1 MRKRPRHITKREE
14 YRLIQDLAK
23 IFEEHGKVLSKR
35 EYLRLKWKPYS
46 LEAYECVFGW
56 GRAKHLAAE
65 MIGGFSP
72 PSGSCDPA
80 YPPKTDTTIS
90 RTAPFA
96 ETPEDEE
103 TAFRLAMMTGLKK
116 QSLPTKYREMI
127 GKLIMSV
134 EKCLLELPKTTIRKP
149 SVEKESVCLL
159 VSDIHSG
166 KQAYDDQGECLYSK
180 DICAFRL
187 NLLKQRTLHLLNNHL
202 RPERLDE
209 FVLCLAGDIVDGS
222 GIYPN
227 QELHQDLT
235 NFNHQI
241 ALVVAGIWDLILA
254 IRKMGLIVR
263 VRGVRGNHG
272 RQHKYAPATNNFD
285 YLVYQLLYLMAHY
298 EDQEGIEVKYSATT
312 DYLNFTVKG
321 HKVHMRHEAPTQ
333 PETPSARA
341 KFGGWRALHDWRVFL
356 YGHKHHPGSGTYL
369 DGDTFMNGSIV
380 GIDDLAES
388 LATYSRPSQTLFGVD
403 AEVGVSF
410 RYNVYLDQFGKGGEA
425 DELLER
431 YPMLRAA

>member
-1 MRKRPRHITKREE
+1 MGKGSRHVTKKEQN
-14 YRLIQDLAK
+14 RLIDDLAK
-23 IFEEHGKVLSKR
+23 IFEKHGKVLSKR
-35 EYLRLKWKPYS
+35 EYMRLKWKPHS
-46 LEAYECVFGW
+46 LEAYERVFGW
-56 GRAKHLAAE
+56 GRAKYLAE
-65 MIGGFSP
+65 ERMGRFSP
-72 PSGSCDPA
+72 PPDTPDSPCPPAGPDSPPDP
-80 YPPKTDTTIS
+80 
-90 RTAPFA
+90 R
-96 ETPEDEE
+96 DEE
-103 TAFRLAMMTGLKK
+103 TAFRLAVMTGLKK
-116 QSLPTKYREMI
+116 QSLPPKYREML

-134 EKCLLELPKTTIRKP
+134 EKCLIELPQTSIRKT
-149 SVEKESVCLL
+149 SLEKESVCLI

-166 KQAYDDQGECLYSK
+166 KQVYDDQGRCLYSK

-209 FVLCLAGDIVDGS
+209 FVFCLAGDIVDGS

-241 ALVVAGIWDLILA
+241 ALVVAAVWDLILA

-285 YLVYQLLYLMAHY
+285 YLVYQLLYLMAYY
-298 EDQEGIEVKYSATT
+298 EDPAGIDVKYSAAT

-321 HKVHMRHEAPTQ
+321 HKIHMRHEAPTQ
-333 PETPSARA
+333 PETPAARA

-369 DGDTFMNGSIV
+369 DGDTFMNGSLV

-388 LATYSRPSQTLFGVD
+388 LATFSRPSQTLFGMD

-410 RYNVYLDQFGKGGEA
+410 RYNVYHDQFGKGGEA
-425 DELLER
+425 DELLDC